1 MKKRYNILS
10 STIIPFIVILWSF
23 FYYRLLFVN
32 NQLIS
37 LDNLSGN
44 IPGIIIQHII
54 VNFPIWILLIVSLKK
69 IELKKLCLNIPD
81 KKRWKIF
88 LLILFFAYI
97 GLFFYGL
104 DISNNVIKALYNFV
118 FYLLFV
124 SFPEEY
130 LYRGLIPAIQR
141 NTLPKIIEWILPN
154 ILFSASHFVM
164 LFVDGTGFQE
174 ISLSEIL
181 VFFITTVIFG
191 VVMEFLTRRS
201 NCLYI
206 AIFHHDIIHI

>member
-1 MKKRYNILS
+1 M
-10 STIIPFIVILWSF
+10 
-23 FYYRLLFVN
+23 
-32 NQLIS
+32 
-37 LDNLSGN
+37 
-44 IPGIIIQHII
+44 
-54 VNFPIWILLIVSLKK
+54 
-69 IELKKLCLNIPD
+69 
-81 KKRWKIF
+81 
-88 LLILFFAYI
+88 ILFFAYI

-104 DISNNVIKALYNFV
+104 EISNNVIKALYNFV

-191 VVMEFLTRRS
+191 VVMER
-201 NCLYI
+201 
-206 AIFHHDIIHI
+206 